1 MTADPLAARDERLAE
16 RLARLEQQIRSF
28 RELHVAEVA
37 DLAKKLGTLAQLH
50 ADELQLVLDELA
62 EVAREVAARRATAGR
77 PESGAAAATAAPH
90 PGAPAASVAAPL
102 GDPAAGSP
110 KRAAWLA
117 EEELRAR
124 PAPVSRRELLFGRE
138 SDAGPERG
146 PSGPVGDADAPR
158 RSPPGSR

>member
-1 MTADPLAARDERLAE
+1 VTEDPLAARDERLAE

-28 RELHVAEVA
+28 RELHVAEVG

-62 EVAREVAARRATAGR
+62 DIAREIAARRATEGR
-77 PESGAAAATAAPH
+77 QESGAADGSAVAP
-90 PGAPAASVAAPL
+90 P

-117 EEELRAR
+117 EEQRRA
-124 PAPVSRRELLFGRE
+124 APVSRRELLFGRE
-138 SDAGPERG
+138 DDPGSERG
-146 PSGPVGDADAPR
+146 VSGPVEDAGAPR
-158 RSPPGSR
+158 RSPPG